1 MAAKFTEEEDFH
13 YLHRL
18 AREANGEER
27 KQHKELIEFCD
38 KRQAEKTAR
47 KEAQERNTQATA
59 ERIAKLDLILD
70 KEKIPG
76 LKGQHLKNQLKLF
89 KNAGA
94 PNLQIGN
101 QPTLVADIWKTLLD
115 AIDLYTGGIWKLI
128 GNEESDG
135 DEAEYSENDVID
147 DDNDENWENE

>member
-27 KQHKELIEFCD
+27 KRRKELIEFRD

-47 KEAQERNTQATA
+47 KEARARNAQATA

-70 KEKIPG
+70 KGKIPG
-76 LKGQHLKNQLKLF
+76 LKGQHLKDQLKLF

-101 QPTLVADIWKTLLD
+101 QPTLVADIRKTLLD
-115 AIDLYTGGIWKLI
+115 TIDLHVGGIWKLI
-128 GNEESDG
+128 GDEESDG
-135 DEAEYSENDVID
+135 DEAEYSENEVD
-147 DDNDENWENE
+147 DDDDENWENE